1 MRHLLFIAII
11 IGAGSVAVAPAKAA
25 LLRLPSLNG
34 FNGERRLRKSVIGGA
49 STDVMATLHP
59 TPTIRR
65 HTATIRLLLHT
76 PIRRLCM
83 AINHTHQRMPI
94 LHPSTIRHLRP
105 PRVEAIHP
113 QKVATATIRPQ
124 LKTTHRLTERPAII
138 RRMALRANSQCS
150 KGRLR

>member
-65 HTATIRLLLHT
+65 HTATIRLLLHM

-83 AINHTHQRMPI
+83 AINH
-94 LHPSTIRHLRP
+94 STIRHLRP

-113 QKVATATIRPQ
+113 PKVATATIRPQ

-138 RRMALRANSQCS
+138 RRMALSANSQCS